1 MARGD
6 FKSTAGAAPAAGGPP
21 KRPAAPSAN
30 CAFQLVISFGGH
42 VNSPWTKG
50 QGMPYTAILYSL
62 RQTVELVMLEA
73 TIAQKPRPGLIR
85 TMPSSSQAHAA
96 ASGDTAPFHSV
107 SQLAKQLGVTARTIR
122 FYEDKGLIAPQRA
135 GTARVYTHRDR
146 ARLVLILRGKK
157 LGFSLREIRD
167 YLDLYDADPTHHLQ
181 TRQLLVLVRKRVA
194 KLQEQRAAIDQSLA
208 ELTEIDRQC
217 EAVLASQAE

>member
-1 MARGD
+1 
-6 FKSTAGAAPAAGGPP
+6 
-21 KRPAAPSAN
+21 
-30 CAFQLVISFGGH
+30 
-42 VNSPWTKG
+42 
-50 QGMPYTAILYSL
+50 
-62 RQTVELVMLEA
+62 
-73 TIAQKPRPGLIR
+73 
-85 TMPSSSQAHAA
+85 MPSSSQAHAA
-96 ASGDTAPFHSV
+96 AGGDAAAFHSV